1 MVYPAAVGDHRR
13 SRRQQLP
20 DEVASYVREL
30 IISGQI
36 RSGEFLR
43 VERITAALG
52 VSSTPV
58 REGLLTLQSEGFIRL
73 VPRRGFLVAPFT
85 PQDLRDLFWTQA
97 QLAGELIARAA
108 TQITPEQ
115 VARLEANLDQYEK
128 AFASSDANSLAKLGH
143 LFHRDINLAAGSSRL
158 ALLLGSI
165 VRQLPNSFY
174 TAIEGHVDQTRQ
186 AHPLILDTLRVRQPR
201 RARACMI
208 DHLLDGSDHL
218 IKMLKERGLWAAM

>member
-1 MVYPAAVGDHRR
+1 MLNAAAAGDHRR
-13 SRRQQLP
+13 PRRQQLP

-43 VERITAALG
+43 VERITSALG

-85 PQDLRDLFWTQA
+85 AQDLRDLFWTQA
-97 QLAGELIARAA
+97 QLAGELTARAA
-108 TQITPEQ
+108 TQITSEQ
-115 VARLEANLDQYEK
+115 LAGLERNLDQYEQ
-128 AFASSDANSLAKLGH
+128 AFASSDTISLAKLGH
-143 LFHRDINLAAGSSRL
+143 LFHRDINLAARSRRL

-186 AHPLILDTLRVRQPR
+186 AHPLVLDTLRARQPR
-201 RARACMI
+201 QARACMI

-218 IKMLKERGLWAAM
+218 IKMLEERGLWSAV